1 MLPKG
6 RVYEQVKEPIRS
18 RDRHSS
24 DYLKTY
30 MEYERR
36 SRNELVS
43 VKNARS
49 SRNLEKRVSFTDLCE
64 MNGVKTI
71 RDLIREK

>member
-1 MLPKG
+1 M
-6 RVYEQVKEPIRS
+6 
-18 RDRHSS
+18 
-24 DYLKTY
+24 KTY

-71 RDLIREK
+71 RDLIKEK